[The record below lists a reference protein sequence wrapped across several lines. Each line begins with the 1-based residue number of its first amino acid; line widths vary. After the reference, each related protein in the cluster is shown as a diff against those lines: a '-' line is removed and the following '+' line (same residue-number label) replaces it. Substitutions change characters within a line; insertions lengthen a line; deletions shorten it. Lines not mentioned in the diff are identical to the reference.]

1 MLGSARRCR
10 TSVRF
15 AEFGDVYQIGSD
27 FEAKVKGEFDKMIE
41 RHLTREMA

>member
-1 MLGSARRCR
+1 MGRSRCCDWTACLTICR
-10 TSVRF
+10 
-15 AEFGDVYQIGSD
+15 IGSD